1 MSGRGVFVQYRE
13 MISRYFIVR
22 VPREFA
28 GGFGML
34 RFIPACSCIPLLL
47 QAYGWFVFHCATI
60 GARIEKRQMGS
71 GNIGDEA
78 GIRLPIVAA
87 RRKLMG
93 IAFSGVERPEQ
104 RGAQRDCVNGASYQ
118 DCGAKGRVQQ

>member
-1 MSGRGVFVQYRE
+1 

-22 VPREFA
+22 VPGEFA

-60 GARIEKRQMGS
+60 GARIEKQQMGS

-78 GIRLPIVAA
+78 GILLPIVAA
-87 RRKLMG
+87 RRKFDGDCLSR
-93 IAFSGVERPEQ
+93 SGAPGT
-104 RGAQRDCVNGASYQ
+104 RGRAT
-118 DCGAKGRVQQ
+118 

>member
-1 MSGRGVFVQYRE
+1 
-13 MISRYFIVR
+13 MISRYFIMR
-22 VPREFA
+22 VPGEFA

-47 QAYGWFVFHCATI
+47 QAYGRLAFHCKAI
-60 GARIEKRQMGS
+60 GVRIEKRQMGS

-93 IAFSGVERPEQ
+93 IAFPGVERPEQ
-104 RGAQRDCVNGASYQ
+104 GGAQRDCVNGVSYQ
-118 DCGAKGRVQQ
+118 DCGAKGRVQ